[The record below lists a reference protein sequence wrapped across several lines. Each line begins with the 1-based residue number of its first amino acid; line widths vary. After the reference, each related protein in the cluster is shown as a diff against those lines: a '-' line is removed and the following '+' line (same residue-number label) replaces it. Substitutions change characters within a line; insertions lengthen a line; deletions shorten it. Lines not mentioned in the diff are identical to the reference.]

1 MILPIDLVSTNSNA
15 YMPYLIRVIEANPIV
30 QDMNLDSKNNLA
42 SYDVLRN

>member
-1 MILPIDLVSTNSNA
+1 MILLIDLVSTNSNA
-15 YMPYLIRVIEANPIV
+15 YMPHLIRVIEANPIV